1 MDYEEIYHEASD
13 DESLQYEEES
23 DSDLEPVDL
32 DEPRR
37 RIRITTIYGYRY
49 IFNKIFK

>member
-23 DSDLEPVDL
+23 DSDLEAVDL
-32 DEPRR
+32 DDPQEK
-37 RIRITTIYGYRY
+37 
-49 IFNKIFK
+49 N